1 MGYVWI
7 LGISYF
13 FLPIFKVNQ
22 VNIKISLLVVPVYVL
37 VSVFF
42 SEFELE
48 FLKNMNQNHFIFK
61 RAMILACITQYHKQA
76 HTFYLRDYHKQSLN
90 CTGASLQS
98 AGYAGSRAK
107 EVSFAISS
115 SFAYITILIFF
126 LSLNPMIIFI

>member
-76 HTFYLRDYHKQSLN
+76 HAFYLGDNHKQAHSFYLRDNDKQSLN

-107 EVSFAISS
+107 EVSFAIT
-115 SFAYITILIFF
+115 SFLLH
-126 LSLNPMIIFI
+126 LSQF